1 MIPDADVLRG
11 IPQRALLSL
20 PTEEEKLTLRS
31 PEQDHNISEV
41 RETKKVTAISEQP
54 ELLALDPDRVLE
66 TLKKE
71 RHIRR
76 KI

>member
-1 MIPDADVLRG
+1 MIPDAEILRG
-11 IPQRALLSL
+11 IPQKALLSL
-20 PTEEEKLTLRS
+20 PSETEKLT
-31 PEQDHNISEV
+31 V
-41 RETKKVTAISEQP
+41 REPKGNIHNSELIESKTMPAISEQP

-71 RHIRR
+71 RHTRR